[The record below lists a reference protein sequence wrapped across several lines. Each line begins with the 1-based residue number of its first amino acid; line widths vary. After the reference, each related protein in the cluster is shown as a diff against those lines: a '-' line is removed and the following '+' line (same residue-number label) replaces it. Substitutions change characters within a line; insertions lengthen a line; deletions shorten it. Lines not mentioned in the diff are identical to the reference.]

1 MMKHIKIFEDFNKT
15 IKHVTTKYECVKPL
29 PTHRI
34 VSSPSSTKSR
44 PSKEDKNTHDTY
56 FINTGDPEKLKAIL
70 AELINNEYDPGYAAP
85 NKDIKSISWYSDTE
99 KGNDMR
105 VNHYYFTKGDMI
117 KSTVQIEVNFDEHF
131 KLKHEYRGHNLKKFG
146 I

>member
-1 MMKHIKIFEDFNKT
+1 MKYMKLFEEFSSTLEELKNA
-15 IKHVTTKYECVKPL
+15 VNKYECFKPL
-29 PTHRI
+29 PIHKIMPKAKPLPDTDNIH
-34 VSSPSSTKSR
+34 T
-44 PSKEDKNTHDTY
+44 TY

-70 AELINNEYDPGYAAP
+70 VELINNEYDPGYAAP

-117 KSTVQIEVNFDEHF
+117 KSTVQIEVKFDEHF